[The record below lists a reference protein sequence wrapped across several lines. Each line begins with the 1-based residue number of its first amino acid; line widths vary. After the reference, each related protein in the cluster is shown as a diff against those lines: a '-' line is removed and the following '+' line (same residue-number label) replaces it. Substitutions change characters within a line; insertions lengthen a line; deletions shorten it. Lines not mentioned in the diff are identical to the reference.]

1 MLRIFWSCCSR
12 LTLMS
17 MLWMM
22 TCARHCF
29 TPLSQTICMLL
40 AFFLTTVF
48 KDTGTI
54 SLGYLLRNCTPF
66 YCQLYLF
73 YDVINYLCVSCKK
86 YDWRDQHLC
95 KFIGTKES
103 VYIRKES
110 NSHRTSL
117 GHQHGRRDVMCKR
130 CIMCRP
136 QPHAWSF
143 RLSRVS
149 LDRLRKKRGYTWSMN
164 KTKHLYCRAP
174 FDTNQRLIG
183 LPCLS
188 EVDFHFDFIVAVFCN
203 LKMPFHSTAIF
214 YSLCCIMDLNYKYK
228 NWGHFN
234 P

>member
-1 MLRIFWSCCSR
+1 MQEYRSLALETRVFSPFFFRFLGLYISPLAWWMLRIFWSCCSR

-22 TCARHCF
+22 TCAPRCF

-40 AFFLTTVF
+40 AFFLTTVC

-54 SLGYLLRNCTPF
+54 SLGYLLRNSTPF

-73 YDVINYLCVSCKK
+73 YDVSNYLCVSCKK

-103 VYIRKES
+103 VYIRKEF

-130 CIMCRP
+130 SIMCRP

-143 RLSRVS
+143 SSLACFARQTKKKERLHVV
-149 LDRLRKKRGYTWSMN
+149 Y
-164 KTKHLYCRAP
+164 
-174 FDTNQRLIG
+174 
-183 LPCLS
+183 
-188 EVDFHFDFIVAVFCN
+188 E
-203 LKMPFHSTAIF
+203 
-214 YSLCCIMDLNYKYK
+214 
-228 NWGHFN
+228 
-234 P
+234 

>member
-1 MLRIFWSCCSR
+1 MIIYFLVEERKVCLRFLKSHIPEFLIKYKHPWHNARIQEPGLADTCLQPFFFRFPGLYISPLAWWMLRIFWSCCSR

-22 TCARHCF
+22 TCAPRCF

-40 AFFLTTVF
+40 AFFLTTVC

-54 SLGYLLRNCTPF
+54 SLGYLLRNSTPF

-73 YDVINYLCVSCKK
+73 YDVSNYLYVSCKK

-103 VYIRKES
+103 VYIRKEF

-130 CIMCRP
+130 SIMCRL

-143 RLSRVS
+143 SSLACFARQTKKKERLHVV
-149 LDRLRKKRGYTWSMN
+149 Y
-164 KTKHLYCRAP
+164 
-174 FDTNQRLIG
+174 
-183 LPCLS
+183 
-188 EVDFHFDFIVAVFCN
+188 E
-203 LKMPFHSTAIF
+203 
-214 YSLCCIMDLNYKYK
+214 
-228 NWGHFN
+228 
-234 P
+234 

>member
-22 TCARHCF
+22 TCAPRCF

-40 AFFLTTVF
+40 AFFLTTVC

-54 SLGYLLRNCTPF
+54 SLGYLLRNSSPF

-73 YDVINYLCVSCKK
+73 YDVSNYLCVSCKK

-95 KFIGTKES
+95 KFIERKES
-103 VYIRKES
+103 VYIRKEF
-110 NSHRTSL
+110 NSHTTGL
-117 GHQHGRRDVMCKR
+117 GHKHGRRDVMCKR
-130 CIMCRP
+130 SIMYRP

-143 RLSRVS
+143 SS
-149 LDRLRKKRGYTWSMN
+149 LACFARQTKKRRGYTWSMN

-174 FDTNQRLIG
+174 FDTSQWLIG
-183 LPCLS
+183 LPCLNK
-188 EVDFHFDFIVAVFCN
+188 VDFHFDFIVAVFCN

-214 YSLCCIMDLNYKYK
+214 YSLSCIIDLNYKYK
-228 NWGHFN
+228 NRGHFN